1 MYADMIINIIPSVYC
16 VPGIVLSALP
26 TLLHLILTTVEY
38 KLQGGKTIA
47 NCFCFKRGGENLL
60 SIYWLNPQN
69 SE

>member
-1 MYADMIINIIPSVYC
+1 MCADMIINIIPSVYC

-47 NCFCFKRGGENLL
+47 KTPLL
-60 SIYWLNPQN
+60 LF
-69 SE
+69 